1 MAGQSA
7 LNMIDSLEQQ
17 LGKMDSILGEADDPK
32 LVSQFKKGVDRLTN
46 SPLAQLVENYN
57 SVIENGIR
65 VATYKTLR
73 ERGFTRE
80 RAGQAAR
87 NVTVNFSKGGE
98 QKVLMNS
105 LYLFY
110 NASIQGSFALMTAA
124 TRSKKVRAIWM
135 SAVVAGFLQD
145 QANALLSEEDEDGQK
160 VYDKIPD
167 YVLEHNFILPFGFG
181 DRGYTSIPL
190 PYGLNFAVNMGRSLS
205 RRGRGGYT
213 NGEFTNSFFGTFVDA
228 VNPIGGTE
236 SLANFAAPTVLD
248 PFVDIVQNED
258 FAEKPIYKE
267 GSPFGLQ
274 KPDSQLYWSTTSPI
288 FKNTADFLNTATG
301 GSPAKSGLIDW
312 SPDSMEY
319 WYGFLTGGVG
329 RFVERSGRFAFN
341 VVDDPA
347 SLFSEE
353 GLRQIPFTRK
363 IFGSVSSREDTTRF
377 IAGRDQI
384 LTIEADLKDAI
395 ARRDRGR
402 VESIRSQYQRELK
415 LLGRMKATNNARNRL
430 IRKKAEIAKNPRIP
444 EVTRQ
449 KMLDTID
456 EQLQR
461 ATQRGN
467 MVVSELYR

>member
-1 MAGQSA
+1 MGA
-7 LNMIDSLEQQ
+7 
-17 LGKMDSILGEADDPK
+17 
-32 LVSQFKKGVDRLTN
+32 
-46 SPLAQLVENYN
+46 
-57 SVIENGIR
+57 
-65 VATYKTLR
+65 VA
-73 ERGFTRE
+73 
-80 RAGQAAR
+80 
-87 NVTVNFSKGGE
+87 
-98 QKVLMNS
+98 
-105 LYLFY
+105 
-110 NASIQGSFALMTAA
+110 
-124 TRSKKVRAIWM
+124 
-135 SAVVAGFLQD
+135 AGFLQD
-145 QANALLSEEDEDGQK
+145 QMLSLMSEEDEDGQK
-160 VYDKIPD
+160 VVDKIPD
-167 YVLEHNFILPFGFG
+167 YVLEHNFVIKLGG
-181 DRGYTSIPL
+181 LGGREYISIPL

-228 VNPIGGTE
+228 MNPIGGTE
-236 SLANFAAPTVLD
+236 SLANFAAPTVAD
-248 PFVDIVQNED
+248 PFIDIIENED
-258 FAEKPIYKE
+258 FSNKPIYKE

-288 FKNTADFLNTATG
+288 FKSTADFLNTATG
-301 GSPAKSGLIDW
+301 GSPAKSGLIDM
-312 SPDSMEY
+312 SPDVMEY

-329 RFVERSGRFAFN
+329 RFVERSGRFALN
-341 VVDDPA
+341 VADDPA

-363 IFGSVSSREDTTRF
+363 IIGSVSSREDTARF

-402 VESIRSQYQRELK
+402 IESIRSQYQKELK

-444 EVTRQ
+444 ETTKQ
-449 KMLDTID
+449 KMLDKID